1 MSSIENVYAGPT
13 TVAQMFKLPQHLIDY
28 LWECIQLAK
37 KNPECY
43 KKHLAGNISQS
54 CKLNDPQQLLLEEML
69 NIIKFSDSNSR
80 MRNFID
86 EECRKINKQF
96 KNSFKSLDLCI
107 NSLWVNF
114 QKSGEFQP
122 LHIHSGVLSFV
133 IWMKIPYYPENESKL
148 QISKTNS
155 PICTPGTFSFAYS
168 DGVSRAVHPSFI
180 TLSPHMNG
188 YCCIFPSDLAHQV
201 HPFYTSDE
209 DRISISGNISYR
221 HTD

>member
-1 MSSIENVYAGPT
+1 MNDNKKSVLKI
-13 TVAQMFKLPQHLIDY
+13 LPV
-28 LWECIQLAK
+28 K
-37 KNPECY
+37 K
-43 KKHLAGNISQS
+43 
-54 CKLNDPQQLLLEEML
+54 D
-69 NIIKFSDSNSR
+69 
-80 MRNFID
+80 
-86 EECRKINKQF
+86 
-96 KNSFKSLDLCI
+96 
-107 NSLWVNF
+107 
-114 QKSGEFQP
+114 
-122 LHIHSGVLSFV
+122 
-133 IWMKIPYYPENESKL
+133 PENESKL